1 MPMEEDKYEAV
12 CRELNSGECSWEHRG
27 PPNKRNIM
35 EAVHSS
41 LPSTAKECLNF
52 LRSEPFCL
60 LLAHLTG
67 LDLVKDFR
75 YLFPQLVTRYAEKG
89 MSSNEP
95 IELLSSDEDGEK
107 TKTKSKRDKD
117 KKQNGKEVPESGEKQ
132 ATIKMVTTKQGT
144 EEDPVDTDPEC
155 MAQCHDTFYNVSAGC
170 YTLAH
175 DHQLQTDVDFTLD
188 VMLFFDSNNWSSD
201 YGGTVTYL
209 SKGDFKSDDQ
219 DVLLSVLPD
228 RPNLLA
234 LAYVESDNVKFIKY
248 ANHRA
253 CCHGDASYKMLSV
266 TYCEDEPEVEQR
278 EEQQEE
284 NNDE

>member
-1 MPMEEDKYEAV
+1 
-12 CRELNSGECSWEHRG
+12 
-27 PPNKRNIM
+27 M

-75 YLFPQLVTRYAEKG
+75 HLFPQLVTRYAEKG

-107 TKTKSKRDKD
+107 TKSKSKHDKD

-144 EEDPVDTDPEC
+144 EEV
-155 MAQCHDTFYNVSAGC
+155 
-170 YTLAH
+170 
-175 DHQLQTDVDFTLD
+175 
-188 VMLFFDSNNWSSD
+188 
-201 YGGTVTYL
+201 
-209 SKGDFKSDDQ
+209 
-219 DVLLSVLPD
+219 
-228 RPNLLA
+228 R
-234 LAYVESDNVKFIKY
+234 
-248 ANHRA
+248 
-253 CCHGDASYKMLSV
+253 
-266 TYCEDEPEVEQR
+266 
-278 EEQQEE
+278 
-284 NNDE
+284 